1 MHKYVVSIPLSL
13 HSKAEEAAAQQDE
26 AHIFKF
32 LLPKRVV
39 GKVLGQGGHTKM
51 AYKTPTTAALRWHTE
66 KTSIP
71 GWSRCKFEFSESTNQ
86 LRPAFPLIYVL

>member
-1 MHKYVVSIPLSL
+1 MKKYVVSIPLSW

-26 AHIFKF
+26 AHMLKF

-51 AYKTPTTAALRWHTE
+51 AYKTPTTAVLRWHTE

-71 GWSRCKFEFSESTNQ
+71 GWSRYKVEFSESPNQ
-86 LRPAFPLIYVL
+86 LRPAFPLIYVR